1 MEDDTDE
8 VDDNPVAALADTFPV
23 QVKPLAAGESAFNE
37 EEARRRTEELKV
49 KLLHALEAQYDLI
62 QAAQTAFEGHIW
74 VALGYPQGMPGWEAY
89 CKDHFTSDLILGFDP
104 SKISNNAIAALLGV
118 SHTTVDRAIAKA
130 GREKA
135 RKVIGADGKVRSTDT
150 LTSEETAELAW
161 RLKQEGKTQN
171 EIAQE
176 LGKSQSTI
184 STAISREHNR
194 LMSEGLKA
202 VAKPGSDEFVHAD
215 DEIIDT
221 SDQLGEEFDQDVIT
235 TMTRDIANLAEA
247 IDEVI
252 NDLESDE
259 WKPGSLVVS
268 TIMEKS
274 NRRLMH
280 FYDAFCKLLRLHYIQ
295 SDDLYDGD
303 DNKYDMFLEMIVFIR
318 KTIES
323 IENDR
328 EDEAGEF
335 DFSKFED

>member
-1 MEDDTDE
+1 MLT
-8 VDDNPVAALADTFPV
+8 
-23 QVKPLAAGESAFNE
+23 
-37 EEARRRTEELKV
+37 
-49 KLLHALEAQYDLI
+49 
-62 QAAQTAFEGHIW
+62 
-74 VALGYPQGMPGWEAY
+74 
-89 CKDHFTSDLILGFDP
+89 
-104 SKISNNAIAALLGV
+104 
-118 SHTTVDRAIAKA
+118 
-130 GREKA
+130 
-135 RKVIGADGKVRSTDT
+135 GK
-150 LTSEETAELAW
+150 ETAELAW

-202 VAKPGSDEFVHAD
+202 VAKPESDEFVHAD
-215 DEIIDT
+215 DDEIIDT
-221 SDQLGEEFDQDVIT
+221 SDIT

>member
-1 MEDDTDE
+1 M
-8 VDDNPVAALADTFPV
+8 
-23 QVKPLAAGESAFNE
+23 
-37 EEARRRTEELKV
+37 
-49 KLLHALEAQYDLI
+49 
-62 QAAQTAFEGHIW
+62 
-74 VALGYPQGMPGWEAY
+74 
-89 CKDHFTSDLILGFDP
+89 
-104 SKISNNAIAALLGV
+104 
-118 SHTTVDRAIAKA
+118 
-130 GREKA
+130 
-135 RKVIGADGKVRSTDT
+135 
-150 LTSEETAELAW
+150 
-161 RLKQEGKTQN
+161 KQEGKTQN
-171 EIAQE
+171 EITQE
-176 LGKSQSTI
+176 PGKSQSTI

-202 VAKPGSDEFVHAD
+202 VAKPESDEFVHADD

-318 KTIES
+318 KTIEN

-328 EDEAGEF
+328 ENEAGEF

>member
-1 MEDDTDE
+1 MTDYFTLDNDDATRYPESTQNENEFRTVINAEVVDADEIPDDAPGLDAPEPIRLIDEPMEDDTDE

-62 QAAQTAFEGHIW
+62 QAAQAAFEGHIW
-74 VALGYPQGMPGWEAY
+74 VALGYPQGMKGWKAY
-89 CKDHFTSDLILGFDP
+89 CKDHFTSDQIRATGQARTDLILGFDP

-118 SHTTVDRAIAKA
+118 SHTTVDRTITKA

-184 STAISREHNR
+184 STATAAN
-194 LMSEGLKA
+194 
-202 VAKPGSDEFVHAD
+202 
-215 DEIIDT
+215 
-221 SDQLGEEFDQDVIT
+221 T
-235 TMTRDIANLAEA
+235 T
-247 IDEVI
+247 
-252 NDLESDE
+252 
-259 WKPGSLVVS
+259 VS
-268 TIMEKS
+268 
-274 NRRLMH
+274 
-280 FYDAFCKLLRLHYIQ
+280 
-295 SDDLYDGD
+295 
-303 DNKYDMFLEMIVFIR
+303 
-318 KTIES
+318 
-323 IENDR
+323 
-328 EDEAGEF
+328 
-335 DFSKFED
+335 